1 VGDPGDTPERETV
14 CGIGNPKNAAFNEV
28 LRTRGVQ
35 VFESSVALV
44 RELGDRGERTAVV
57 TSSKNCDAV
66 LEAASLRNLFD
77 ARVDGNVAERKKLA
91 GKPVPDTFEEAARSL
106 GAAPERA
113 VVVEDAV
120 SGVRAG
126 GFGLV
131 VGVAR
136 GEHRKA
142 LREGGADVVVGDLAE
157 LELS

>member
-1 VGDPGDTPERETV
+1 V
-14 CGIGNPKNAAFNEV
+14 CGIGNRKNAVFNEV

-44 RELGDRGERTAVV
+44 RDLRDRGERIAVV
-57 TSSKNCDAV
+57 TSSKNCEAV
-66 LEAASLRNLFD
+66 LEAAGLRDLFD

-91 GKPVPDTFEEAARSL
+91 GKPAPDTFE
-106 GAAPERA
+106 GAAPERS

-120 SGVRAG
+120 SGVQAGRAG

-136 GEHRKA
+136 DEHREA
-142 LREGGADVVVGDLAE
+142 LRESGADVVVGDLAE
-157 LELS
+157 LELR